1 MAMAAEVDLDPSA
14 EAGPDAP
21 AHPLRRVAEVLAAIG
36 TLWILALMLL
46 VVADVVGRNF
56 LDAPITGVAEFAS
69 RSVASIVFLTLGA
82 AICAGRMTR
91 SDFVPRLLGSHA
103 PGLVKALDVGNA
115 LLGVLLFA
123 GLAVIGWPEL
133 ARSWQGDEYFGV
145 QGVATMAAW
154 PFRALLVGGAAVA
167 SLAYLLSVP
176 GLLRDG
182 PPSHVGSA
190 HE

>member
-1 MAMAAEVDLDPSA
+1 MAADVDLRA
-14 EAGPDAP
+14 EGGPAAP

-69 RSVASIVFLTLGA
+69 RSVASIVFLTLA
-82 AICAGRMTR
+82 SAICAGRMTR
-91 SDFVPRLLGSHA
+91 SDFVPRLLGARA
-103 PGLVKALDVGNA
+103 PGLVKALDLGNA
-115 LLGVLLFA
+115 LLGALLFA
-123 GLAVIGWPEL
+123 ALAVIGWPEL
-133 ARSWQGDEYFGV
+133 AQSWSGNEYFGV

-167 SLAYLLSVP
+167 ALSYLLCMP
-176 GLLRDG
+176 ALLRG
-182 PPSHVGSA
+182 TPPATAGQA
-190 HE
+190 HD

>member
-1 MAMAAEVDLDPSA
+1 MAMAADVDPGA
-14 EAGPDAP
+14 EGGPAAP
-21 AHPLRRVAEVLAAIG
+21 AHPLRRVAELLAAIG

-69 RSVASIVFLTLGA
+69 RSVASIVFLTLAA

-91 SDFVPRLLGSHA
+91 SDFVPRLLGARS
-103 PGLVKALDVGNA
+103 PGLVRALDVGNA
-115 LLGVLLFA
+115 LLGVLMFA

-133 ARSWQGDEYFGV
+133 AQSWRGDEYFGV

-167 SLAYLLSVP
+167 SLAYLLCVP
-176 GLLRDG
+176 ALLRG
-182 PPSHVGSA
+182 SPHPQVGAA

>member
-1 MAMAAEVDLDPSA
+1 MAMAADVDPGA
-14 EAGPDAP
+14 EGGPAAT
-21 AHPLRRVAEVLAAIG
+21 AHPLRRVAELLAAIG

-69 RSVASIVFLTLGA
+69 RSVASIVFLTLAA

-91 SDFVPRLLGSHA
+91 SDFVPRLLGSRA

-123 GLAVIGWPEL
+123 GLAVIYKL
-133 ARSWQGDEYFGV
+133 AKRPRGLMRGNSATNGPHSMKRFMDQVVRVDGRMDWLAASSCLLGGV
-145 QGVATMAAW
+145 DGVI
-154 PFRALLVGGAAVA
+154 
-167 SLAYLLSVP
+167 
-176 GLLRDG
+176 D
-182 PPSHVGSA
+182 PPMPA
-190 HE
+190 